1 MILGERCVL
10 PPGKMSIR
18 VSRTDAVTAT
28 HSRMRLYGKD
38 LAGGWAA
45 AGPPFI
51 ALALAADVA
60 LPKDKRTGT
69 KNID

>member
-1 MILGERCVL
+1 M
-10 PPGKMSIR
+10 
-18 VSRTDAVTAT
+18 TAT